1 MSRADADVL
10 CSFLQRRCAR
20 FLSDESHGSP
30 HRRAFRIVRPF
41 HGGGEKVPM
50 LRQLFERLR
59 EPLFQRLDAHGL
71 TNLRLPALDALFH
84 RLPQSFRPNRLPEE
98 RGNLVLQGTGQVREG
113 IMGRHDHDLSAQ
125 TSAAQP
131 LQAQHPVPAGKADV
145 QQHDVRRAFPGKTL
159 EFRNVSGLVDLERW
173 EKTVEQQDQ
182 RVALQFLVLND
193 ERPQRLDRWKFKRR
207 HSGLQAHGRFT
218 GLSGSRSSMRVPPR
232 GILLT
237 SMEADFS

>member
-1 MSRADADVL
+1 MSRADADAL
-10 CSFLQRRCAR
+10 CGFLQGR
-20 FLSDESHGSP
+20 FAGLLPDESHGSP
-30 HRRAFRIVRPF
+30 DRRALRIVLPLHR
-41 HGGGEKVPM
+41 GGERISVSP
-50 LRQLFERLR
+50 QLFERLP
-59 EPLFQRLDAHGL
+59 EPLFQRLDTHGL
-71 TNLRLPALDALFH
+71 AEFRLPAMDALLH

-193 ERPQRLDRWKFKRR
+193 ERSQRLDRWKFKRR